1 MNAESCHEMPK
12 VLNDYFTQ
20 CFNSAVPRLDESVF
34 EYYRLDPLC
43 CPDDLLCSEEEVI
56 DLLLSLNTSKANG
69 PDGISATML
78 KSTAHS
84 IAPGLTKLFNK
95 SISSGRMPLTW
106 KTSSV
111 VPIPKGDDKSS
122 VKNYRPISLLSI
134 ISKLLERHMYWQ
146 IATHLEVY
154 YPISLQQWG
163 FQPKKST
170 TAALLDVYNTW
181 AMEVD
186 KGKEICAIFFD
197 LKKAFDSVPHRSL
210 IEKLKSIGLNP
221 YILRWVIFYLSNRS
235 QYVVLNGERSPTSDV
250 ISGVP
255 QGSVLGP
262 LLFLVYI
269 NDAVQEPLTIGSVVN
284 LYADDTL
291 LYRAISSPL
300 DYVNLQSDINTFACW
315 VNKNDLTLNAGKCKY
330 MVISKR
336 RSQAVPFQS
345 MMLYSQPMD
354 RVSSYKYLGVTI
366 CDELSWSLHIDKVT
380 SKARQ
385 LIGML

>member
-1 MNAESCHEMPK
+1 MVVNNLTTLLLEHGKQKASDSRYRSTMTPTKWYVKDTIEMNQNEVYGVSTDGIETTPNEVYGVSTHPLQSHVYE
-12 VLNDYFTQ
+12 D
-20 CFNSAVPRLDESVF
+20 VPRLDESVF

-43 CPDDLLCSEEEVI
+43 YPDDLLCSEEEVI

-122 VKNYRPISLLSI
+122 VKNYRQISLLSI

-163 FQPKKST
+163 FQRKKST

-197 LKKAFDSVPHRSL
+197 LKKAFDSVPHKSL
-210 IEKLKSIGLNP
+210 IEKLTSIGLNP
-221 YILRWVIFYLSNRS
+221 YILR
-235 QYVVLNGERSPTSDV
+235 
-250 ISGVP
+250 
-255 QGSVLGP
+255 
-262 LLFLVYI
+262 
-269 NDAVQEPLTIGSVVN
+269 
-284 LYADDTL
+284 
-291 LYRAISSPL
+291 
-300 DYVNLQSDINTFACW
+300 
-315 VNKNDLTLNAGKCKY
+315 
-330 MVISKR
+330 
-336 RSQAVPFQS
+336 
-345 MMLYSQPMD
+345 
-354 RVSSYKYLGVTI
+354 
-366 CDELSWSLHIDKVT
+366 
-380 SKARQ
+380 
-385 LIGML
+385 

>member
-1 MNAESCHEMPK
+1 
-12 VLNDYFTQ
+12 
-20 CFNSAVPRLDESVF
+20 
-34 EYYRLDPLC
+34 
-43 CPDDLLCSEEEVI
+43 
-56 DLLLSLNTSKANG
+56 
-69 PDGISATML
+69 ML

-291 LYRAISSPL
+291 SLPSH
-300 DYVNLQSDINTFACW
+300 
-315 VNKNDLTLNAGKCKY
+315 KLT
-330 MVISKR
+330 S
-336 RSQAVPFQS
+336 
-345 MMLYSQPMD
+345 
-354 RVSSYKYLGVTI
+354 
-366 CDELSWSLHIDKVT
+366 
-380 SKARQ
+380 
-385 LIGML
+385 